1 MEITDY
7 NLVYNS
13 LSFAIA
19 TFGAGTVFFF
29 AQRSQVAPAYK
40 TALTLSGLVCLIAF
54 YHYLRMFESFNDA
67 YVLSNGAVEATG
79 AQFNDAYRY
88 VDWLLTVPLLLLELV
103 LVMRLSKDETYSRG
117 TKLTF
122 AAALMVVLGY
132 PGEISADAGTRW
144 VWWIAAMIPFLY
156 IVRDLVSGLGASI
169 PKQPKAVQG
178 LVGGART
185 LTILSWCFYPVV
197 FILPMLGVGGMVAG
211 EINAAVQVGYT
222 IADVVAKAVF
232 GVMIYMIAQ
241 RKSDAGA

>member
-1 MEITDY
+1 MEFSDY

-54 YHYLRMFESFNDA
+54 YHYVRMFESFNDA
-67 YVLSNGAVEATG
+67 YVLSNGMVEATG

-117 TKLTF
+117 TKLAF

-132 PGEISADAGTRW
+132 PGEVSADAGTRW

-211 EINAAVQVGYT
+211 EINAAVQVGYR

>member
-1 MEITDY
+1 MDLADY
-7 NLVYNS
+7 NIVFNS

-54 YHYLRMFESFNDA
+54 YHYLRMFESFNHA
-67 YVLSNGAVEATG
+67 YELSNGVVTATG
-79 AQFNDAYRY
+79 AAFNDAYRY

-103 LVMRLSKDETYSRG
+103 LVMRLSKEETYSRG
-117 TKLTF
+117 TKLAF
-122 AAALMVVLGY
+122 AAALMILLGY
-132 PGEISADAGTRW
+132 PGEISGDAGVRW
-144 VWWIAAMIPFLY
+144 QWWILSMIPFLY

-178 LVGGART
+178 MVAGART
-185 LTILSWCFYPVV
+185 LTIVSWCFYPIV
-197 FILPMLGVGGMVAG
+197 FILPMLGIGGLVAG

-222 IADVVAKAVF
+222 IADVVAKALF